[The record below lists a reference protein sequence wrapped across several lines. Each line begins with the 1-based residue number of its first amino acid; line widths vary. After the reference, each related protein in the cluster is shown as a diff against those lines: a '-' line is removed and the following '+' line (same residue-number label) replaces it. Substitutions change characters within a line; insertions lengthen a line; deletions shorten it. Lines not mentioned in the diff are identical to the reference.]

1 LAGLREE
8 CMGALKEMY
17 RVTVTGVEGDGS

>member
-1 LAGLREE
+1 LREE